1 MIQLSHIHIVY
12 DQELIRDGKIIIPN
26 QKISMIK
33 GPSGSGKTS
42 LLYLVGLIEKNKELE
57 YIFNQEK
64 VNMNNDRQI
73 SYLRRFHI
81 GYVFQDYNIFEDY
94 TIYEN
99 FKYMYTLCN
108 KNFDIQDIE
117 MLLKLVRLD
126 KLLDFKVEHL
136 SGGQKQRLAIALAL
150 CKDPELLILDEPTSS
165 LDESNSRII
174 MEILKDIIKEKNK
187 MVLVTTHSKIVEE
200 YADVLYTIE
209 DKKIICHQ
217 DIKEHDGKRLN
228 FVSRT
233 MKPFIQYYLRLTQKY
248 KKKWLIPL
256 FIILATLI
264 AFTCSFKTFSTNYSD
279 YKLNHDLY
287 GQENQ
292 IVLVNNQESASNCY
306 YVEGYNEFDKNKIQ
320 ELENQFDLQ
329 FYPYKEWN
337 YNNEALIVPYYQEID
352 EDSIYKKVNNQGNVY
367 VQYDLK
373 DQYKDTFTLKIE
385 GKQITVQTKAIVS
398 SFKNNMI
405 KSGNNLPKIYVP
417 YSLVSDLIDTS
428 SIYVGIVE
436 AKEINTLR
444 TSLQNEQIGVC
455 SDFFITDVM
464 LEETSNRIKQMSLMF
479 SVTIVI
485 LTILFYFLVYFK
497 LMVSREKEI
506 CILKANGL
514 SRLQLFCLFMQELG
528 IHYLVIFGISLLEMI
543 LVQGLFLTV
552 VHYNFHFITLD
563 NIYFLVIMILMI
575 MIIPSVFTLQ
585 RITHNSPA
593 KLLRN

>member
-12 DQELIRDGKIIIPN
+12 DQELIRDGTLIIPN
-26 QKISMIK
+26 KKITMIK

-64 VNMNNDRQI
+64 VNMNNDQQI

-81 GYVFQDYNIFEDY
+81 GYVFQDYNLFEEY

-99 FKYMYTLCN
+99 FKYMYILCN
-108 KNFDIQDIE
+108 KNFDTHDIE
-117 MLLKLVRLD
+117 RLLKLVRLD
-126 KLLDFKVEHL
+126 KSLDFKVEHL

-209 DKKIICHQ
+209 NKKIICHQ

-228 FVSRT
+228 FVSKT
-233 MKPFIQYYLRLTQKY
+233 MKSFNQYYLRLTQKY
-248 KKKWLIPL
+248 KKKWLVPL
-256 FIILATLI
+256 FIVLATLI
-264 AFTCSFKTFSTNYSD
+264 AYTCSFKTFSINYLD

-287 GQENQ
+287 GQKKQ

-337 YNNEALIVPYYQEID
+337 YNNEFLIVPYYQEMG

-398 SFKNNMI
+398 SFKNDMI

-464 LEETSNRIKQMSLMF
+464 LEETSSRIKQMSLMF

-528 IHYLVIFGISLLEMI
+528 IHYLIIFGISLLEMI

-563 NIYFLVIMILMI
+563 NIYFLVIMTLMI